1 MASKI
6 VPTGQRDL
14 SQIRVFTAMATP
26 FASDGSLDPAG
37 AARLAHW
44 LSLHGTEAL
53 VLAGTTGEGPTLS
66 VEERRQ
72 LLNAV
77 RGAVPGLPLFL
88 STGHNSTATTV
99 EWTRL
104 AEAWGADGV
113 MVVTPYYNKPPQSG
127 LAAHFGAVAAATRL
141 PLMLYNVPS
150 RTGVH
155 LAAETSLALMAQHE
169 NVWAVKEA
177 SGAVQHAAALAA
189 RMPPGRRV
197 FTGEDALL
205 LASLQA
211 GAHGVVSVASH
222 VAGPE
227 IAAVIAYAAAGR
239 LAEAARVADRL
250 APVIAGLF
258 AVSNPIPLKWALSRR
273 GLPAGPPRLPLV
285 PATDA
290 EMAGLARALQEAGLA
305 QAE

>member
-1 MASKI
+1 MA
-6 VPTGQRDL
+6 PAGGRDPE
-14 SQIRVFTAMATP
+14 SVAVFTAMITP
-26 FASDGSLDPAG
+26 FLADGGLDVAG
-37 AARLAHW
+37 AGRLAAW
-44 LSLHGTEAL
+44 LAGHGSEGL
-53 VLAGTTGEGPTLS
+53 VLGGTTGEGPTLS
-66 VEERRQ
+66 VDERHALFDAAR
-72 LLNAV
+72 A
-77 RGAVPGLPLFL
+77 AVPEMPLFV

-113 MVVTPYYNKPPQSG
+113 MVVTPYYNKPPQAG

-155 LAAETSLALMAQHE
+155 LAVETTLGLMAQHT

-189 RMPPGRRV
+189 RMPAGRRV

-205 LASLQA
+205 LPSLQV

-227 IAAVIAYAAAGR
+227 IQSLIAHAAAGR
-239 LAEAARVADRL
+239 LADAAEVADRL
-250 APVIAGLF
+250 APVIAALF
-258 AVSNPIPLKWALSRR
+258 SVSNPIPVKGLLNRR

-285 PATDA
+285 PASDA
-290 EMAGLARALQEAGLA
+290 ELAEWGRVLAAAGL
-305 QAE
+305 

>member
-1 MASKI
+1 MTSAD
-6 VPTGQRDL
+6 GRDPGNVA
-14 SQIRVFTAMATP
+14 VFTAMITP
-26 FASDGSLDPAG
+26 FLADGALDAAGAGRLAAWLTDHGSDG
-37 AARLAHW
+37 
-44 LSLHGTEAL
+44 L
-53 VLAGTTGEGPTLS
+53 VLGGTTGEGPTLS
-66 VEERRQ
+66 VDERHR
-72 LLNAV
+72 LLDAV
-77 RGAVPGLPLFL
+77 RAAVPTRPLFL

-104 AEAWGADGV
+104 AEAWGADGA
-113 MVVTPYYNKPPQSG
+113 MVVTPYYNKPPQAG

-155 LAAETSLALMAQHE
+155 LAVETALGLMAQHA

-189 RMPPGRRV
+189 RMPAGRRV

-205 LASLQA
+205 LPSLQV
-211 GAHGVVSVASH
+211 GAHGIVSVASH

-227 IAAVIAYAAAGR
+227 IQSLIAHAAAGR
-239 LAEAARVADRL
+239 LADAAAVADRL
-250 APVIAGLF
+250 APVIAALF
-258 AVSNPIPLKWALSRR
+258 SVSNPIPVKGLLNRR

-285 PATDA
+285 PASDA
-290 EMAGLARALQEAGLA
+290 EVAAWSRVLAAAGL
-305 QAE
+305 